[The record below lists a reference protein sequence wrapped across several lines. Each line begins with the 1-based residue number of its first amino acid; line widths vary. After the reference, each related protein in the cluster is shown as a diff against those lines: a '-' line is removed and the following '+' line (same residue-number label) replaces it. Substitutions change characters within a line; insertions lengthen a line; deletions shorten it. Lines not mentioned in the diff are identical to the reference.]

1 MANKPEEFAQFT
13 PVDSVVLKSWMD
25 KLKQYLHNVVAAI
38 VGIEKKS
45 DIKFNRST
53 LYEIFNRIE
62 KRRVYFHIYHNGMKM
77 GEVYEGAL
85 LCFWILKLMPFR
97 TENLPVSSF
106 NTRIAYIIF
115 VNMLHYVAN
124 KTNKENERK
133 GIKKPKTRVNIRSKL
148 MDDVM
153 YAFQY
158 RDLSK
163 EAIMSLADS
172 HLYMDFFEGTYL

>member
-1 MANKPEEFAQFT
+1 MANKPEEFDIFT
-13 PVDSVVLKSWMD
+13 PIDSSALKVWLGKLKS
-25 KLKQYLHNVVAAI
+25 YLQNVVTA
-38 VGIEKKS
+38 VSGVSKTG
-45 DIKFNRST
+45 DININRPI

-62 KRRVYFHIYHNGMKM
+62 KRRVYFHIYHNEMKM

-97 TENLPVSSF
+97 TANISTSSF

-115 VNMLHYVAN
+115 VNMLHYVVK
-124 KTNKENERK
+124 KTNKKNEEEGLTKRL
-133 GIKKPKTRVNIRSKL
+133 RFNMQSKL
-148 MDDVM
+148 MDDIM

-163 EAIMSLADS
+163 ESIMALADS
-172 HLYMDFFEGTYL
+172 HLCLA